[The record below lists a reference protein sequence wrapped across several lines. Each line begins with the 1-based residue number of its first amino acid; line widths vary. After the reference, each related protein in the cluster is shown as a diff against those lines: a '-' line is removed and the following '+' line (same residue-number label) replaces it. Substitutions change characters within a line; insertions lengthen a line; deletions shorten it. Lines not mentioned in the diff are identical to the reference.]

1 MKKHVLL
8 LLLLLAACL
17 AVPRTASAQFKRDAF
32 SQNYGTSSE
41 ADSAQAPLFSV
52 KDYIRG
58 IAHKDTIQIGTSFAG
73 SLILIGGQ
81 QIYNK
86 QYWKL
91 PVIYGGIGTTVG
103 LGFHYR
109 SQYTRS
115 LNAYNAALE
124 LDPEAPYTVN
134 DHAKQVSTYLFA
146 GGAFLYWATLMD
158 GVVNFKSDRY
168 PLPGRAT
175 LYSLLVP
182 GLGQVYNHEYWKVPI
197 YWGCLIGGYHFW
209 ALNKANY
216 TKYRNIYIAATSG
229 EQYDGPFSAE
239 TALYYRDIFRR
250 YRDYSVLAMAAFYL
264 LQVIDANVFSY
275 MSDFEVN
282 DDLSLQIRPTV
293 ITPEFQYAA
302 RPVNAVGL
310 SLGISF

>member
-1 MKKHVLL
+1 MRRSVLSFLVLL
-8 LLLLLAACL
+8 AGFLSF
-17 AVPRTASAQFKRDAF
+17 PWTASAQFKSEAF
-32 SQNYGTSSE
+32 SQNYETSES
-41 ADSAQAPLFSV
+41 DTAQKPLFSV

-73 SLILIGGQ
+73 SMILIGGQ
-81 QIYNK
+81 QIYNR

-91 PVIYGGIGTTVG
+91 PIIYGGLGATVG

-115 LNAYNAALE
+115 LADYNAALE
-124 LDPEAPYTVN
+124 LDPETPYTVN
-134 DHAKQVSTYLFA
+134 DQAKKMSTWLFA
-146 GGAFLYWATLMD
+146 GGAFIYWGTLMD
-158 GVVNFKSDRY
+158 GVINFKSDRY

-175 LYSLLVP
+175 LYSLLIP

-197 YWGCLIGGYHFW
+197 YWGCLIGSYHYW
-209 ALNKANY
+209 TLNRANY
-216 TKYRNIYIAATSG
+216 LKYRNIYLQATSDDV
-229 EQYDGPFSAE
+229 EYKGPFPAE

-264 LQVIDANVFSY
+264 LQVIDANVFAY
-275 MSDFEVN
+275 MHDFEVN
-282 DDLSLQIRPTV
+282 EDISMHIRPTV
-293 ITPEFQYAA
+293 ISPDFQYAS
-302 RPVNAVGL
+302 RSSNAIGV

>member
-1 MKKHVLL
+1 MKHRLPF
-8 LLLLLAACL
+8 LLAFL
-17 AVPRTASAQFKRDAF
+17 AGILLFPGIASAQFKQDAF
-32 SQNYGTSSE
+32 SQNYGTSD
-41 ADSAQAPLFSV
+41 ADTAQKPLFSV

-73 SLILIGGQ
+73 SVILIGGQ
-81 QIYNK
+81 QIYNR

-91 PVIYGGIGTTVG
+91 PIIYGGLGATVG

-115 LNAYNAALE
+115 LADYNAALE

-134 DHAKQVSTYLFA
+134 DQAHRMSNWLFA
-146 GGAFLYWATLMD
+146 GGALIYWGTLMD
-158 GVVNFKSDRY
+158 GVINFKSDRY

-182 GLGQVYNHEYWKVPI
+182 GLGQVYNHEYWKVPV
-197 YWGCLIGGYHFW
+197 YWGCLIGAYHYW
-209 ALNKANY
+209 ALNKQNY
-216 TKYRNIYIAATSG
+216 LKYRTIYINATSG
-229 EQYDGPFSAE
+229 EAYSGPFSAE

-264 LQVIDANVFSY
+264 LQVIDANVFAY
-275 MSDFEVN
+275 MQDFEVN
-282 DDLSLQIRPTV
+282 EDISMHIRPSV
-293 ITPEFQYAA
+293 ISPDIQYAA
-302 RPVNAVGL
+302 RPVNAVGV
-310 SLGISF
+310 SLGITF